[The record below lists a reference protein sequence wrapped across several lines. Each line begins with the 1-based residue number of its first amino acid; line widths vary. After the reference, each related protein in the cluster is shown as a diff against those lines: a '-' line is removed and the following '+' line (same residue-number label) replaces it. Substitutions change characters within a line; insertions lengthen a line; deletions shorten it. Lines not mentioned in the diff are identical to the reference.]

1 MTGHQPRRDDAS
13 DDNAWAL
20 ASCYDAGYYA
30 HNLGGIPCG
39 AESSHWRRFFDRIA
53 DAIVAHL
60 APHTVLDAGC
70 GIGLLVRSLRER
82 GVDAWGIDIS
92 EYAIS
97 QVPDSARGY
106 CSVASVTDELQRNFD
121 LIACIEVV
129 EHLPPR
135 LGREAIENL
144 ARHTDRILF
153 SSTPDDF
160 DEPTHVNV
168 HPMEHWVEQFGGLGF
183 FRSFDFDAAGI
194 VAPHAM
200 YLVRAGQTPVSV
212 AREYE
217 RAYSRALEEINDLR
231 SRRLRD
237 RTGHVIGRAMARL
250 KG

>member
-1 MTGHQPRRDDAS
+1 
-13 DDNAWAL
+13 
-20 ASCYDAGYYA
+20 
-30 HNLGGIPCG
+30 
-39 AESSHWRRFFDRIA
+39 
-53 DAIVAHL
+53 
-60 APHTVLDAGC
+60 
-70 GIGLLVRSLRER
+70 
-82 GVDAWGIDIS
+82 
-92 EYAIS
+92 
-97 QVPDSARGY
+97 
-106 CSVASVTDELQRNFD
+106 
-121 LIACIEVV
+121 VV

-168 HPMEHWVEQFGGLGF
+168 QPMDHWVEQFGGLGF